1 MKRSVWVLG
10 SLMLLTS
17 FGFGQFGSQMKS
29 APLAQDKF
37 TSMPNIPQCMTLAP
51 ANGDPTKGPYVIVL
65 KATAE
70 CVAPWHWH
78 SGDENAMFVA
88 GRGRLETKD
97 GPPQPFNP
105 GDYVYAPAKHP
116 HKLTC
121 ITACTLFLSS
131 AQPFDIHY
139 VDASGNEIPPE
150 QALKASTGRAAGT
163 KKAAGSGAKPPSQ

>member
-1 MKRSVWVLG
+1 MKYGVRALLC
-10 SLMLLTS
+10 LMLLS
-17 FGFGQFGSQMKS
+17 SVGLAQFGSQMKS

-37 TSMPNIPQCMTLAP
+37 TSMPGIPACMTLAP
-51 ANGDPTKGPYVIVL
+51 ANGDPAKGSYVIVL
-65 KATAE
+65 KATAG

-88 GRGRLETKD
+88 GRGKLETKD

-121 ITACTLFLSS
+121 VTACTLFLYS
-131 AQPFDIHY
+131 AQAFDIHY
-139 VDASGNEIPPE
+139 IDANGNEIPPE
-150 QALKASTGRAAGT
+150 QALKASAGRSGST
-163 KKAAGSGAKPPSQ
+163 KKSAGSAKTPSQ